1 MPTTTSRTLPLWT
14 LAAHARHSGSQ
25 YRQSLSESSLALH
38 TAYSPPLTPSRIV
51 DGAQKKYRRPSAVRN
66 SVYALTIRE
75 HSPERVAENSELAC
89 SLPPSLLARVSA
101 LFLRRTQET
110 LPDFWSLQPLRP
122 SEQQIFSTC
131 RTRLRG
137 AGGGVVN
144 LVTMRRQGPLT
155 I

>member
-1 MPTTTSRTLPLWT
+1 MDTCGTCPSLRIAIPPIAFRELLGSAHRLW
-14 LAAHARHSGSQ
+14 
-25 YRQSLSESSLALH
+25 SSLD
-38 TAYSPPLTPSRIV
+38 TSRIV

-89 SLPPSLLARVSA
+89 SLPPSLLARVSV

-110 LPDFWSLQPLRP
+110 LPDFRSLHPLRP

-131 RTRLRG
+131 RTQLRG
-137 AGGGVVN
+137 AGGGGVVN
-144 LVTMRRQGPLT
+144 LVTMRRQGPLP